1 MKRQVSRRENPAA
14 AIGWGFVALLLAFAN
29 ATRAADPPAA
39 PGPASARPGESRP
52 NIVFLL
58 ADDMRADAMSCA
70 GNPALRTPELDRLA
84 REGLRFTNAFVTTA
98 ICATSRASILTG
110 QYARRHGVNDFRTT
124 LPDLDATYPMRLK
137 RAGYYVGF
145 AGKWGVGDAGGD
157 WFGRCARAFDFW
169 AGDTGQS
176 SYWHGRAC
184 NYVRNNGTTE
194 RERFACDCPA
204 AARAAEGVD
213 PAAGGGNF
221 YFRTGDEPT
230 LDAGGP
236 HPALVDPVHTETA
249 VFPRKVRQFLDA
261 RPAGKPFC
269 LSLSFKSA
277 HAPWDGY
284 DAQFADAFTGQDL
297 PRAATVSLADAE
309 RQPAFLR
316 QSLAG
321 PFGLAMVR
329 RDDLRLREQRKYY
342 RLILTLDAAVGAVRR
357 ELEARGLA
365 GDTVIV
371 FTSDHGHLLG
381 EHGFFGKWTMFEES
395 IRVPLVIA
403 DPRVPAA
410 RRGRTSAALAL
421 NIDVAPTLLAFAGVP
436 VPPDVQGKS
445 LAPLLDD
452 LDAPLRDEFFYEHLF
467 AHGPRAPSHI
477 ERSEGVRTRDWK
489 YVAYPDQTGPTS
501 EQLFDLAADPLER
514 TDLAPD
520 PAHAERL
527 AAMRATASQYRESL
541 R

>member
-1 MKRQVSRRENPAA
+1 MIGRPCRVVLAALLAAGAALAPSHAAVATAESAPAA
-14 AIGWGFVALLLAFAN
+14 GGS
-29 ATRAADPPAA
+29 P
-39 PGPASARPGESRP
+39 RP

-70 GNPALRTPELDRLA
+70 GNPVLRTPELDRLA
-84 REGLRFTNAFVTTA
+84 AEGLRFTDAFVTTA

-124 LPDLDATYPMRLK
+124 LRDLDATYPMRLK

-145 AGKWGVGDAGGD
+145 AGKWGVGDTEND
-157 WFGRCARAFDFW
+157 WFGRCARSFDFW

-176 SYWHGRAC
+176 SFWHARTC

-221 YFRTGDEPT
+221 YFRTGGEPM
-230 LDAGGP
+230 LDSGGP
-236 HPALVDPVHTETA
+236 HPALKDPVHTETF
-249 VFPRKVRQFLDA
+249 VFPKKLRQFLDA
-261 RPAGKPFC
+261 RPADKPFC
-269 LSLSFKSA
+269 LSLSFKAA

-284 DAQFADAFTGQDL
+284 DTPFANAFAGQDL
-297 PRAATVSLADAE
+297 PKAPSVSLADAE

-316 QSLAG
+316 QSLAA
-321 PFGLAMVR
+321 PFGLAMAQ

-342 RLILTLDAAVGAVRR
+342 RLVLTLDAAIGAIRS
-357 ELEARGLA
+357 ELASRGLA
-365 GDTVIV
+365 GNTVIV

-395 IRVPLVIA
+395 IRVPFIIA
-403 DPRVPAA
+403 DPRVPAEL
-410 RRGRTSAALAL
+410 RGRTSDAMAL
-421 NIDVAPTLLAFAGVP
+421 NIDVAPTLLDLAGVP
-436 VPPDVQGKS
+436 VPAEMQGKS
-445 LAPLLDD
+445 LVPLLADAR
-452 LDAPLRDEFFYEHLF
+452 APLRDDFFYEHLY
-467 AHGPRAPSHI
+467 AHGPNPPSHI

-489 YVAYPDQTGPTS
+489 YIDYPDQTGAGR
-501 EQLFDLAADPLER
+501 EQLFDVRGDPLERADLAADP
-514 TDLAPD
+514 
-520 PAHAERL
+520 AHADRL
-527 AAMRATASQYRESL
+527 ATMRAAAAAYRESL